1 MKTHSI
7 ETIKEN
13 LVNDLLSLESQP
25 NCELMCEQIEQVYQT
40 VFDLLAQAQKL
51 D

>member
-1 MKTHSI
+1 MKLPNI

-13 LVNDLLSLESQP
+13 LVNDLLNLESQP
-25 NCELMCEQIEQVYQT
+25 NCELVCEQIEQVYQA

-51 D
+51 E